1 MSAQTHAI
9 IYNRNIYMQIHTDT
23 CIYEQ
28 IHAYTYI
35 YIQIHTYTCIYVHIH
50 AYTYHLLHI
59 KGPHSPQRIGH
70 DVRAIQSF
78 SLPFI
83 RSFGARRGPLKT
95 IPIEERPCC
104 TIHPTVGSCQ
114 HLQLLRVCILGR
126 MLNTLMQLVL
136 GAVTQLAGLCR
147 VTAIGV
153 TLWLV

>member
-1 MSAQTHAI
+1 MP
-9 IYNRNIYMQIHTDT
+9 
-23 CIYEQ
+23 
-28 IHAYTYI
+28 
-35 YIQIHTYTCIYVHIH
+35 IHTYTCIYVQIH

-95 IPIEERPCC
+95 IPIEERPCS
-104 TIHPTVGSCQ
+104 TIQPTVGSCQ
-114 HLQLLRVCILGR
+114 HLQLLRVCVLGR